1 MEEIKYGDTNDFDAE
16 KVMNMS
22 KKEAISFLGPEN
34 AAKVTEGLKNGT
46 LSYSDFQT
54 ICQESF
60 PISQEAELVRNV
72 IFNQLSKSEG
82 FNMFE
87 SNKDK
92 QEIYARM
99 AALQDKAQKGEFT
112 KDDLKEVCDTVF
124 GEDSD
129 LSKHVQNEF
138 IKAGIIKQ
146 DEPKKKIP
154 GQQTI
159 TEGKKTWDLDPD
171 EKVKIQWKTA
181 EIGRKYEEQQKEGS
195 SRDLQKSEIQ
205 QPVQQPPTQDLG
217 GMEL

>member
-16 KVMNMS
+16 RVMNMS
-22 KKEAISFLGPEN
+22 KEEAISFLGPEN

-60 PISQEAELVRNV
+60 PIPQQAELVRNV
-72 IFNQLSKSEG
+72 IFNQLSKSEV

-124 GEDSD
+124 GKDSD
-129 LSKHVQNEF
+129 LSKHVQDEF
-138 IKAGIIKQ
+138 IKAERIKQ
-146 DEPKKKIP
+146 DEPKQKIP

-171 EKVKIQWKTA
+171 EKVKIQRKTV
-181 EIGRKYEEQQKEGS
+181 EIGQKYEEQQKNGS